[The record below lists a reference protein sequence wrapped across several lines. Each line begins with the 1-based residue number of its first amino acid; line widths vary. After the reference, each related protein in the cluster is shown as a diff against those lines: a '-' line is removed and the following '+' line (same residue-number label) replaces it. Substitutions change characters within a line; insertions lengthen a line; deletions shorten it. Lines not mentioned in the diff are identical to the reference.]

1 MVSLTDG
8 QAALRAPKPIAESE
22 YLPRSA
28 DSQEWASKVL
38 VSRQSD
44 RDADSF
50 KPNESFLTCGQ
61 EWVLVI
67 RGPQYF
73 DQMSHGT
80 KMTRRLLSYCGL
92 LAAALILNS
101 AGASMVAA
109 QAREAGEIKT
119 LSLGLVS
126 ETHREEIE
134 KHFQD
139 FIRYV
144 TRKLSSGSAIEGRV
158 VVASTHYEMAK
169 LLEQRKV
176 DFYMESAYPTYVV
189 NFVHGAGKLLL
200 RRWKSGLADYYSVI
214 FTRNDSGI
222 KRVEDLKGKT
232 IVFEDTGST
241 SGYLLP
247 KLFLQRR
254 GLKLTEKGRFSPD
267 SVATDVGYIF
277 ARTQERLVDTVL
289 TKQAAA
295 GAFSNDD
302 FSALEEKKKAEI
314 GVLAQTDRLP
324 RHLLSVRSDLAP
336 ALVDR
341 LENILLAM
349 HDDAEGRKILQKADG
364 TTKFDMLPGGEA
376 AMRRRLLDS
385 FYSPGGK

>member
-1 MVSLTDG
+1 
-8 QAALRAPKPIAESE
+8 
-22 YLPRSA
+22 
-28 DSQEWASKVL
+28 
-38 VSRQSD
+38 
-44 RDADSF
+44 
-50 KPNESFLTCGQ
+50 
-61 EWVLVI
+61 
-67 RGPQYF
+67 
-73 DQMSHGT
+73 
-80 KMTRRLLSYCGL
+80 MTRRLFVNLGVFV
-92 LAAALILNS
+92 AALMLS
-101 AGASMVAA
+101 LVGASSVAA
-109 QAREAGEIKT
+109 QGREAGEVKT

-139 FIRYV
+139 FVRHV
-144 TRKLSSGSAIEGRV
+144 TRKLSSGPAIESKV
-158 VVASTHYEMAK
+158 VVASTPFELAK

-176 DFYMESAYPTYVV
+176 DFYMESAYPTYVI
-189 NFVHGAGKLLL
+189 NSVHGAGKLLL
-200 RRWKSGLADYYSVI
+200 RRWKSGLADYYSII
-214 FTRNDSGI
+214 FTRSDSEI

-232 IVFEDTGST
+232 IVFEDAGST

-267 SVATDVGYIF
+267 NVATDVGYVF
-277 ARTQERLVDTVL
+277 ARTQEKLVDAVL

-302 FSALEEKKKAEI
+302 FNALEEKKKVDI

-324 RHLLSVRSDLAP
+324 RHLLSVRGDLAP
-336 ALVDR
+336 ALVGR
-341 LENILLAM
+341 LEAILLAM
-349 HDDAEGRKILQKADG
+349 HDDAEGRKILQKTDG

>member
-1 MVSLTDG
+1 M
-8 QAALRAPKPIAESE
+8 A
-22 YLPRSA
+22 
-28 DSQEWASKVL
+28 
-38 VSRQSD
+38 
-44 RDADSF
+44 
-50 KPNESFLTCGQ
+50 
-61 EWVLVI
+61 
-67 RGPQYF
+67 
-73 DQMSHGT
+73 
-80 KMTRRLLSYCGL
+80 RRLLVNSGFFVV
-92 LAAALILNS
+92 ALIVGL
-101 AGASMVAA
+101 AGAASVAA
-109 QAREAGEIKT
+109 QVPEGAEGKT

-126 ETHREEIE
+126 ETHREEIQ

-139 FIRYV
+139 FVRYV

-158 VVASTHYEMAK
+158 VIASTHFELAK

-176 DFYMESAYPTYVV
+176 DFYMESAYPTYVI

-200 RRWKSGLADYYSVI
+200 RRWKGGLADYYSVI
-214 FTRNDSGI
+214 FTRSDSAI

-232 IVFEDTGST
+232 IVFEDAGST

-247 KLFLQRR
+247 KLFLQKR

-267 SVATDVGYIF
+267 SVATGVGYVF
-277 ARTQERLVDTVL
+277 ARSQEKLVDAVL
-289 TKQAAA
+289 GKQAAA

-302 FSALEEKKKAEI
+302 LSALDEKKKLDI

-324 RHLLSVRSDLAP
+324 RHLLSVRGDLAP
-336 ALVDR
+336 ALVGR
-341 LENILLAM
+341 LESILLAM
-349 HDDAEGRKILQKADG
+349 HDDAEGQKILRKTDG

>member
-1 MVSLTDG
+1 M
-8 QAALRAPKPIAESE
+8 A
-22 YLPRSA
+22 
-28 DSQEWASKVL
+28 
-38 VSRQSD
+38 
-44 RDADSF
+44 
-50 KPNESFLTCGQ
+50 
-61 EWVLVI
+61 
-67 RGPQYF
+67 
-73 DQMSHGT
+73 
-80 KMTRRLLSYCGL
+80 RRLLVNSGFFVL
-92 LAAALILNS
+92 ALIVGL
-101 AGASMVAA
+101 AGAASVAA
-109 QAREAGEIKT
+109 QVPEGAEGKT

-126 ETHREEIE
+126 ETHREEIQ

-139 FIRYV
+139 FVRYV

-158 VVASTHYEMAK
+158 VIASTHFELAK

-176 DFYMESAYPTYVV
+176 DFYMESAYPTYVI

-200 RRWKSGLADYYSVI
+200 RRWKGGLADYYSVI
-214 FTRNDSGI
+214 FTRSDSAI

-232 IVFEDTGST
+232 IVFEDAGST

-247 KLFLQRR
+247 KLFLQKR

-267 SVATDVGYIF
+267 SVATGVGYVF
-277 ARTQERLVDTVL
+277 ARSQEKLVDAVL
-289 TKQAAA
+289 GKQAAA

-302 FSALEEKKKAEI
+302 LSGLDEKKKLDI

-324 RHLLSVRSDLAP
+324 RHLLSVRGDLAP
-336 ALVDR
+336 ALVGR
-341 LENILLAM
+341 LESILLAM
-349 HDDAEGRKILQKADG
+349 HDDAEGQKILRKTDG

>member
-1 MVSLTDG
+1 M
-8 QAALRAPKPIAESE
+8 A
-22 YLPRSA
+22 
-28 DSQEWASKVL
+28 
-38 VSRQSD
+38 
-44 RDADSF
+44 
-50 KPNESFLTCGQ
+50 
-61 EWVLVI
+61 
-67 RGPQYF
+67 
-73 DQMSHGT
+73 
-80 KMTRRLLSYCGL
+80 RRLLVNSGFFVV
-92 LAAALILNS
+92 ALIVGL
-101 AGASMVAA
+101 AGAASVAA
-109 QAREAGEIKT
+109 QVREGAEGKT

-126 ETHREEIE
+126 ETHREEIQ

-139 FIRYV
+139 FVRYV

-158 VVASTHYEMAK
+158 VIASTHFELAK

-176 DFYMESAYPTYVV
+176 DFYMESAYPTYVI

-200 RRWKSGLADYYSVI
+200 RRWKGGLADYYSVI
-214 FTRNDSGI
+214 FTRSDSAI

-232 IVFEDTGST
+232 IVFEDAGST

-247 KLFLQRR
+247 KLFLQKR

-267 SVATDVGYIF
+267 SVATDVGYVF
-277 ARTQERLVDTVL
+277 ARSQEKLVDAVL
-289 TKQAAA
+289 GKQAAA

-302 FSALEEKKKAEI
+302 LSALDEKKKLDI

-324 RHLLSVRSDLAP
+324 RHLLSVRGDLAP
-336 ALVDR
+336 ALVGR
-341 LENILLAM
+341 LESILLAM
-349 HDDAEGRKILQKADG
+349 HDDAEGQKILRKTDG

>member
-1 MVSLTDG
+1 
-8 QAALRAPKPIAESE
+8 
-22 YLPRSA
+22 
-28 DSQEWASKVL
+28 
-38 VSRQSD
+38 
-44 RDADSF
+44 
-50 KPNESFLTCGQ
+50 
-61 EWVLVI
+61 
-67 RGPQYF
+67 
-73 DQMSHGT
+73 
-80 KMTRRLLSYCGL
+80 MTRRLLSYCGL

-109 QAREAGEIKT
+109 QAREGGEIKT